1 MKAWGEDSS
10 EADCRVKILGTV
22 FLSTSVTYG
31 PHPPSL
37 NS

>member
-10 EADCRVKILGTV
+10 EADFHVKILRTI
-22 FLSTSVTYG
+22 FLNISVTYC
-31 PHPPSL
+31 PHPLSL